1 MIEETNIIFNSKDN
15 ITLNMTLYK
24 SRKDRKNVT
33 ILYFHG
39 GGLLYGVRD
48 DLPKIY
54 VNQFLDAGYDLL
66 LLDYPLA
73 PESNIDTIL
82 NSSLDEIQYFLDNY
96 NILFNLSSNDF
107 ILFGRSAG
115 AYLSLMMCNMLINNN
130 KKMPLALISLY
141 GYSRLDEVEFNTPNK
156 YYLKLPKVSYENFS
170 NIISSHPITYGPMSE
185 RFSLYIKVRQD
196 GNWTKVLLNEDSLE
210 DLSKYS
216 INDDNLRK
224 FPPTFLAAAT
234 SDPDVPYRISKKLSK
249 TIPNSKLITIYDEV
263 HDFDRDT
270 NNNSG
275 IDTYNKIINWLHT
288 EIIK

>member
-1 MIEETNIIFNSKDN
+1 
-15 ITLNMTLYK
+15 
-24 SRKDRKNVT
+24 
-33 ILYFHG
+33 
-39 GGLLYGVRD
+39 
-48 DLPKIY
+48 
-54 VNQFLDAGYDLL
+54 
-66 LLDYPLA
+66 
-73 PESNIDTIL
+73 
-82 NSSLDEIQYFLDNY
+82 
-96 NILFNLSSNDF
+96 
-107 ILFGRSAG
+107 
-115 AYLSLMMCNMLINNN
+115 
-130 KKMPLALISLY
+130 
-141 GYSRLDEVEFNTPNK
+141 
-156 YYLKLPKVSYENFS
+156 
-170 NIISSHPITYGPMSE
+170 MSE